1 MTSEELPV
9 GESEALDDLIA
20 EVEGETGEVSE
31 ERGKAILGAYLNEIA
46 RIPLLTPEEER
57 ELARRAQ
64 AGDADAERRMVE
76 ANLRLV
82 LKIARQYQSRGL
94 PLLDL
99 IEEGN
104 LGLLR
109 AVRKFRPE
117 KGTRFSTY
125 AIWWSRQ
132 AMGRALANQA
142 RMIRLPVHVELLLAR
157 SVRERKALTQRLG
170 RPPSM
175 EEIAEAMGLPPEQ
188 LAELEGLR
196 QHPVSLETPVGAQG
210 KGVLGDLVADRP
222 LSPDKRLGE
231 LLREQADLAQVLDAL
246 NDKERAVLRLRFGL
260 DGEEPTTLESIGRR
274 MGLTRERVRQIE
286 ATGLKKLREFLARR
300 GVDASDVFT

>member
-76 ANLRLV
+76 DNLRLV

-109 AVRKFRPE
+109 ALRKFRPE

-157 SVRERKALTQRLG
+157 SVRETKALTQRLG
-170 RPPSM
+170 RPPSI

-196 QHPVSLETPVGAQG
+196 QHPVSLETPVGEQG
-210 KGVLGDLVADRP
+210 KRVLADLVADRP
-222 LSPDKRLGE
+222 LSPDKRVGE
-231 LLREQADLAQVLDAL
+231 LLREQADLGQVLDDL
-246 NDKERAVLRLRFGL
+246 NDKERTVLRLRFGL